1 MTRFLRSCFLLTVAF
16 AASMAHL
23 QAQTVI
29 YGTDFPDDQGWVF
42 QAPPSSVAW
51 WAVDATPGTV
61 LGSPAWHSA
70 PFSLNFNNGTC
81 YCGGGTNLANG
92 TATSPTIDL
101 GDANGSIDLQ
111 FWCNWDTEE
120 TPPPYCGFDQRLLT
134 ILDGAAVVSEQCFN
148 EELCGTLGQWH
159 LHSIPLDP
167 AWGLVRLRFSFVTID
182 WMFNEGAG
190 WFIDDLAV
198 IGDCAAT
205 QGYCTPKL
213 NSLGCSPTIFTTGIA
228 SLSGNGTAF
237 RIWAGGVLNQ
247 KVGLM
252 LWSRTPASTPFGGG
266 TLCVAAPITRTTAQN
281 SGGTALPASDCTGTY
296 VFQFTSAMMSQA
308 GLLVNDDVYAQ
319 YWSRDNGFA
328 PPDNVGLTAGV
339 HWEVCP

>member
-1 MTRFLRSCFLLTVAF
+1 MNHFLRSGLLLIATF
-16 AASMAHL
+16 AVSQHQL
-23 QAQTVI
+23 RAQTVI
-29 YGTDFPDDQGWVF
+29 YSTDFADAQGWTF
-42 QAPPSSVAW
+42 SASNPPVE
-51 WAVDATPGTV
+51 WAVDSTPGNV
-61 LGSPAWHSA
+61 LSSLSWRSA
-70 PFSLNFNNGTC
+70 PYSLNYNNGVN
-81 YCGGGTNLANG
+81 YYSGLSGNSG
-92 TATSPTIDL
+92 TATSPWIDL
-101 GDANGSIDLQ
+101 IAGSGTTTLR
-111 FWCNWDTEE
+111 FWCNWNAECCLAPWDDRILSISDAQTQL
-120 TPPPYCGFDQRLLT
+120 YSKSYFNACGPAGNWHVHSVPLSPSW
-134 ILDGAAVVSEQCFN
+134 GAIQVHYLFSAAD
-148 EELCGTLGQWH
+148 
-159 LHSIPLDP
+159 SI
-167 AWGLVRLRFSFVTID
+167 A
-182 WMFNEGAG
+182 NQYEG
-190 WFIDDLAV
+190 WFIDDFEIV
-198 IGDCAAT
+198 YECPT
-205 QGYCTPKL
+205 TTPYCTPKL
-213 NSLGCSPTIFTTGIA
+213 NSLGCSPTIFTTGTP
-228 SLSGNGTAF
+228 SLTGTGQAF